1 MLCGRLLPKQRLN
14 VHRGGVS
21 METTIV
27 GKGLPKFDAW
37 PKVKGNIVY
46 ADDYSLPGM
55 LYAKVLRSKYPAAN
69 ILDIDTSKARE
80 LPGVHAVLTAADVP
94 NNNLRAKFGQSTDV
108 GAQFEGLYRV
118 LAEKKVRFMGEAIA
132 LVAAESEKLAE
143 KAIDLIEVKYE
154 QLPGVFDPMEALKPG
169 AYCVGESNNNVVS
182 RFKIRKG
189 DVDAAF
195 QKADVIVE
203 KTYRVPYSD
212 HAYLEPESGVAWID
226 ENEVITLRVSTQV
239 IEHFRTVAEVLGLAH
254 NRVRVIGT
262 WVGGGF
268 GGKED
273 ITVESFLAL
282 LTMKTRRPVKL
293 TYTREESLLAHG
305 KRHPFFIKHKLG
317 ATKDGKL
324 VAAEAELTA
333 DAGAYIYLSPWVLL
347 YSTVNAVGPY
357 NIPNVK
363 VDTVAVLTNN
373 PFSSAFRGFGAIQ
386 PNFAYESQID
396 ELGRILGL
404 DPLTIR
410 QKNCLQ
416 QGDALATGVIYD
428 RHVALSDAAEKAWQA
443 LGPKRSSNNKHIKIG
458 HGLAIGMMS
467 YGRLTFLH
475 DTSRSYVKLELD
487 GSVLIRCGI
496 PDLGAGQAQALC
508 QIVGE
513 ELGVPQEKIMIYI
526 ADTALT
532 PLAGTSTAT
541 RQLYMSGNATLKA
554 VREVKDRLL
563 VKAAVMLN
571 TDQSNLKL
579 VNEKIVDISGSGK
592 QLPLQSVVGQCST
605 DGDEMYS
612 EAQFNAPF
620 TDVPI
625 SELITGHT
633 FADFTF
639 GAYAVA
645 VAVDEET
652 GAVTLEKVVACYDIG
667 KAINVLNVEG
677 QLEGGGVTSIG
688 YALTENLI
696 VEQGYLKSHSF
707 AEYLLPTAADVP
719 DIETILIE
727 SGSGI
732 GPYGAKGVGEPSGNS
747 MAPAITNAIRDAVG
761 ARVTSLPATAERV
774 LFTMLS
780 RN

>member
-1 MLCGRLLPKQRLN
+1 
-14 VHRGGVS
+14 

-37 PKVKGNIVY
+37 PKVKGNIIY

-69 ILDIDTSKARE
+69 ILAIDTARAQA
-80 LPGVHAVLTAADVP
+80 LPGVHAVLTSADVP
-94 NNNLRAKFGQSTDV
+94 RNNLRAKFGQSTDI

-118 LAEKKVRFMGEAIA
+118 LAEKKVRFAGEAIA
-132 LVAAESEKLAE
+132 LVAAETEKLAE
-143 KAIDLIEVKYE
+143 AALELIEVTYE
-154 QLPGVFDPMEALKPG
+154 QLPGVFDPVAALEPG
-169 AYCVGESNNNVVS
+169 AYCVGDTDTNVVS

-189 DVDAAF
+189 DVEAAF
-195 QKADVIVE
+195 QTADVIVE
-203 KTYRVPYSD
+203 NTYRVPYSD

-239 IEHFRTVAEVLGLAH
+239 IEHFRTIAEVLGLPH

-282 LTMKTRRPVKL
+282 LTWKTRRPVKL
-293 TYTREESLLAHG
+293 TYTREESLVAHG
-305 KRHPFFIKHKLG
+305 KRHPFQIKHKLG
-317 ATKDGKL
+317 ATKDGRL
-324 VAAEAELTA
+324 VAAETELIA
-333 DAGAYIYLSPWVLL
+333 DSGAYIYLSPWVLL
-347 YSTVNAVGPY
+347 YATVNGVGPY

-363 VDTVAVLTNN
+363 IDTVAVLTNN
-373 PFSSAFRGFGAIQ
+373 PFSSAFRGFGAVQ

-396 ELGRILGL
+396 ELARQLGI

-416 QGDALATGVIYD
+416 QGDELATGVVYD
-428 RHVALSDAAEKAWQA
+428 RYVGLSEAAEKAWQA
-443 LGPKRSSNNKHIKIG
+443 LGSKRENTDKNIKIG

-475 DTSRSYVKLELD
+475 DTSRSYVKIELD

-513 ELGVPQEKIMIYI
+513 ELGVPQERIMIYI
-526 ADTALT
+526 SDTALT

-563 VKAAVMLN
+563 DKAAMLLGVERDN
-571 TDQSNLKL
+571 LRLHNEQIYDKTAPEKQLKL
-579 VNEKIVDISGSGK
+579 
-592 QLPLQSVVGQCST
+592 QAVVGRCSA

-625 SELITGHT
+625 SEMITGHT

-645 VAVDEET
+645 VAVDVET
-652 GAVTLEKVVACYDIG
+652 GAVTLEKVVACYDVG
-667 KAINVLNVEG
+667 RSINILNVEG
-677 QLEGGGVTSIG
+677 QIEGGGVTSIG
-688 YALTENLI
+688 YALTENLV
-696 VEQGYLKSHSF
+696 VEQGCLKSHSF

-732 GPYGAKGVGEPSGNS
+732 GPYGAKGVGEPSGNA
-747 MAPAITNAIRDAVG
+747 MAPAITNAICDAVG
-761 ARVTSLPATAERV
+761 ARITQLPATAERV

-780 RN
+780 QD